1 MAPVA
6 VDPAALDGA
15 GAAVVSAGEGAGAVI
30 STLSAALSGCAGMAG
45 DDPAGVAFGRSY
57 DHSAAKL
64 VQAMVTTRN
73 GLCNLGAGV
82 RMSAHNYS
90 LAEAMSDVGRRAAP
104 LPLPP
109 STGPASA
116 GSPPS
121 AVGSTGS
128 APPGWG
134 WVAPF
139 IGMIWPTGDSA
150 ELRAAAA
157 AWGAAGTKFGLAEI
171 LGTAGPMGV
180 IRAQHIPEGGAI
192 DAAFSDAYGSTT
204 AIVGLCQTIAAQ
216 LDSYAAKIDRV
227 HAAILDLLA
236 RICDPLTGIKEVWD
250 FLADE
255 DEDEIKKIAD
265 DIRTVIDNFTA
276 EVDALVQQ
284 IETVLAQATT
294 AVTTMGDY
302 AAREWGQFLHG
313 TVVGQVVNQF
323 GQRFKGIGEE
333 GFGLVKG
340 LWEISQV
347 RLVVDPIGYFRS
359 LGEVSKGIAPL
370 VGAAGEHGP
379 AISQAWKQLG
389 KDATHWD
396 DWKTNPGEALGKSE
410 FDLATLFLPGG
421 PVSKLGK
428 MGTAARNG
436 LRELR
441 KPPTLEPLEPPP
453 VGPPAVK
460 TPPPE
465 PKPVPR
471 AQPPGPAPQTKP
483 ASAPASTTPPHSPTE
498 SKPPVG
504 LKPGAGEPPKPA
516 AAAPGFADQ
525 RAVPPPTAAGEH
537 LPSTPPHASAPAP
550 ARLPALPGGDPA
562 EPAPGAAHLP
572 QSAPAAPGP
581 HAPTPH
587 SMPEGVHTPEA
598 RPVDDGPSVGNGH
611 RQPLESPDS
620 MVGDPENTGGKR
632 VTISGHAAYDPD
644 DGHTTVPRG
653 TTITTYAEHGSCIT
667 DALGNLIETGGDTS
681 GVYSKTFLPGEL
693 IPDYTIYPPDG
704 LNIMGT
710 PKTVLVPT
718 RLSDLI
724 NEDMGPVDLAV
735 CPYDEA
741 CPTGLVYD
749 VKGIID
755 ESTNTFT
762 PYGGGIDDE
771 Y

>member
-1 MAPVA
+1 
-6 VDPAALDGA
+6 
-15 GAAVVSAGEGAGAVI
+15 
-30 STLSAALSGCAGMAG
+30 MAG
-45 DDPAGVAFGRSY
+45 DDPAGAAIGRSY
-57 DHSAAKL
+57 DRSAAEL
-64 VQAMVTTRN
+64 IQAMVTTRN
-73 GLCNLGAGV
+73 GLCNIGTGV

-90 LAEAMSDVGRRAAP
+90 LAEAMSDVGGRAAP

-116 GSPPS
+116 GPPPS

-150 ELRAAAA
+150 KLRAAAA

-180 IRAQHIPEGGAI
+180 IRAQHIPDGTAI
-192 DAAFSDAYGSTT
+192 DAAFCAAYGSTT

-216 LDSYAAKIDRV
+216 LDGYAAKIDRV

-250 FLADE
+250 FLTDE

-276 EVDALVQQ
+276 EVDALGQQ

-294 AVTTMGDY
+294 VVTTMGDY
-302 AAREWGQFLHG
+302 AARQWGQFLHG

-347 RLVVDPIGYFRS
+347 RLAVDPIGYFKS

-379 AISQAWKQLG
+379 AIGQAWKQLG
-389 KDATHWD
+389 KDVTHWD

-428 MGTAARNG
+428 MGTAARDG

-453 VGPPAVK
+453 VGPSAVK

-465 PKPVPR
+465 PTPVPR
-471 AQPPGPAPQTKP
+471 AQPREPKPQAKPAP
-483 ASAPASTTPPHSPTE
+483 APAGTTSPHSPTE

-504 LKPGAGEPPKPA
+504 LK
-516 AAAPGFADQ
+516 
-525 RAVPPPTAAGEH
+525 
-537 LPSTPPHASAPAP
+537 LPSTPPQASPPAP

-572 QSAPAAPGP
+572 HSAPAPPEA

-587 SMPEGVHTPEA
+587 TMPDGGHTPEA

-611 RQPLESPDS
+611 HQPAESPDS

-632 VTISGHAAYDPD
+632 VTISGHAAYEPH
-644 DGHTTVPRG
+644 DGHTRVPRG
-653 TTITTYAEHGSCIT
+653 TTITTYADHGSCIT

-724 NEDMGPVDLAV
+724 NENMGPVDLAV
-735 CPYDEA
+735 CPYDEDY
-741 CPTGLVYD
+741 PTGLVYD
-749 VKGIID
+749 VKGIFD
-755 ESTNTFT
+755 ESANTFT
-762 PYGGGIDDE
+762 PYGGRD
-771 Y
+771 

>member
-6 VDPAALDGA
+6 IDPAALDGA
-15 GAAVVSAGEGAGAVI
+15 GAAVVSAGEGAGAAI
-30 STLSAALSGCAGMAG
+30 STLSAALAGCAGMAG
-45 DDPAGVAFGRSY
+45 DDPAGAALGRSY
-57 DHSAAKL
+57 DRSAAEL
-64 VQAMVTTRN
+64 IQAMVSTRN

-90 LAEAMSDVGRRAAP
+90 LAEAMSDVGGRAAP
-104 LPLPP
+104 LSLPP
-109 STGPASA
+109 SIGPASA

-121 AVGSTGS
+121 AVGSSVS

-150 ELRAAAA
+150 ELRAAGT

-192 DAAFSDAYGSTT
+192 DAAFSDAYHSTT
-204 AIVGLCQTIAAQ
+204 AIVGLCQAIAAR
-216 LDSYAAKIDRV
+216 LNSYAGKIDRV

-250 FLADE
+250 FLTDE

-276 EVDALVQQ
+276 EVDALGQQ
-284 IETVLAQATT
+284 IETLLDEATT
-294 AVTTMGDY
+294 VVTTMGDS
-302 AAREWGQFLHG
+302 AARQWGQFLHG

-333 GFGLVKG
+333 GFGLVEG

-347 RLVVDPIGYFRS
+347 RLVVDPIGYFKS

-389 KDATHWD
+389 KDVTHWD
-396 DWKTNPGEALGKSE
+396 DWKAKPGEALGKSE

-428 MGTAARNG
+428 MGTAARDG

-441 KPPTLEPLEPPP
+441 KPPTLAPTEPPS

-471 AQPPGPAPQTKP
+471 AQSPEPAPP
-483 ASAPASTTPPHSPTE
+483 AKAAPAPAGTPPPHSPTE
-498 SKPPVG
+498 SKASVVA
-504 LKPGAGEPPKPA
+504 KPTTGEPPKPTGV
-516 AAAPGFADQ
+516 APPNPG
-525 RAVPPPTAAGEH
+525 RPPVSAPTAPGEH
-537 LPSTPPHASAPAP
+537 LPPPHSHASAPAP
-550 ARLPALPGGDPA
+550 ASPVRDPG
-562 EPAPGAAHLP
+562 EPAP
-572 QSAPAAPGP
+572 
-581 HAPTPH
+581 HAPPH
-587 SMPEGVHTPEA
+587 SMPPGDHPPEPA
-598 RPVDDGPSVGNGH
+598 PHSAEPGGH
-611 RQPLESPDS
+611 SHQGIPPDS
-620 MVGDPENTGGKR
+620 AVEYPDAEPRT
-632 VTISGHAAYDPD
+632 TISGHGAYYAE
-644 DGHTTVPRG
+644 DGHMSVPRG
-653 TTITTYAEHGSCIT
+653 TTITVYAEHGSSIT
-667 DALGNLIETGGDTS
+667 DELGNLIETGGDTS
-681 GVYSKTFLPGEL
+681 RVYSRTFYPSEQM
-693 IPDYTIYPPDG
+693 PNYTIYPPDG
-704 LNIMGT
+704 LTIMGA
-710 PKTVLVPT
+710 PQTVTNPT
-718 RLSDLI
+718 HLTELI
-724 NEDMGPVDLAV
+724 NDEMGNVHLAI
-735 CPYDEA
+735 CPFDET

-749 VKGIID
+749 VHGMLD
-755 ESTNTFT
+755 ESTGVFT
-762 PYGGGIDDE
+762 PYRRRGF
-771 Y
+771 

>member
-15 GAAVVSAGEGAGAVI
+15 GVAVVSAGQGAGALI
-30 STLSAALSGCAGMAG
+30 STLSAALSGCAAMAG

-57 DHSAAKL
+57 DRSAAEL
-64 VQAMVTTRN
+64 IQAMVTTRN
-73 GLCNLGAGV
+73 GLCNLGTGV

-90 LAEAMSDVGRRAAP
+90 LAEAMSDVGGRAAP

-109 STGPASA
+109 SIGPASA
-116 GSPPS
+116 GSRPS

-139 IGMIWPTGDSA
+139 IGMIWPTGESA
-150 ELRAAAA
+150 KLRAAAA

-180 IRAQHIPEGGAI
+180 IRAQHIPEGAAI
-192 DAAFSDAYGSTT
+192 DAAFSAAYGSTT

-216 LDSYAAKIDRV
+216 LDSYAARIDRV

-250 FLADE
+250 FLTDE

-276 EVDALVQQ
+276 EVDALGQQ

-294 AVTTMGDY
+294 VVTTMGDY
-302 AAREWGQFLHG
+302 AARQWGQFLHG

-340 LWEISQV
+340 LWQISQV
-347 RLVVDPIGYFRS
+347 RLVVDPIGYFKS

-379 AISQAWKQLG
+379 AISQAWKQFG
-389 KDATHWD
+389 KDVTHWD

-428 MGTAARNG
+428 VGTAARDG

-441 KPPTLEPLEPPP
+441 KPPTLEPSEPPP
-453 VGPPAVK
+453 VGPLAVN

-465 PKPVPR
+465 PKPIPR
-471 AQPPGPAPQTKP
+471 AQPPVPAPQTKP
-483 ASAPASTTPPHSPTE
+483 APAPAGTTPPHSPTE
-498 SKPPVG
+498 SRPPVG
-504 LKPGAGEPPKPA
+504 PKPGAGEPPKPA
-516 AAAPGFADQ
+516 AALPGFADQ
-525 RAVPPPTAAGEH
+525 RAVPPPTAPGEH
-537 LPSTPPHASAPAP
+537 LPSTQA
-550 ARLPALPGGDPA
+550 
-562 EPAPGAAHLP
+562 
-572 QSAPAAPGP
+572 P

-598 RPVDDGPSVGNGH
+598 RPGRS
-611 RQPLESPDS
+611 
-620 MVGDPENTGGKR
+620 
-632 VTISGHAAYDPD
+632 
-644 DGHTTVPRG
+644 TTVHQLV
-653 TTITTYAEHGSCIT
+653 TAITSHWNRRIRWS
-667 DALGNLIETGGDTS
+667 
-681 GVYSKTFLPGEL
+681 
-693 IPDYTIYPPDG
+693 
-704 LNIMGT
+704 GT
-710 PKTVLVPT
+710 PKI
-718 RLSDLI
+718 RAARGSR
-724 NEDMGPVDLAV
+724 
-735 CPYDEA
+735 
-741 CPTGLVYD
+741 
-749 VKGIID
+749 
-755 ESTNTFT
+755 
-762 PYGGGIDDE
+762 
-771 Y
+771 